1 MTHQE
6 RRQYARKTLNPLPY
20 IHLPSG
26 NGGLVLDISEQGL
39 RFRATAPM
47 EQKGPINFSFTV
59 HSNVV
64 AGIGEL
70 VWFDQAKRTGG
81 LRYTQLPYNALE
93 QIRKWPQNSN
103 LRPDITQDLT
113 LHIPAQGEFEYPA
126 THRRVARATGKS
138 KAASEFDR
146 LLMKSLRSMRR
157 ETWRPAL
164 RNAWAK
170 LRAFS
175 PAGYF
180 QEQRPWLVKTTC
192 AVGLGIVISTV
203 VYVHHRGAGELL
215 VRLGTRLSGGITTA
229 APAPAVASE
238 EASLDDGSDYKA
250 PAYQSVP
257 DVPVTQAAPPSA
269 SPVAGKTAEEIPAS
283 APVAQAPETAV
294 RVAKPEVARTKLVV
308 QVAALRAEGDARE
321 LTNRLRQENFQAFVG
336 TLPEDSFYR
345 VMLGPYPDA
354 ASARAVLG
362 KLKRAGFDSFIRR
375 EPVAER
381 LGS

>member
-6 RRQYARKTLNPLPY
+6 RRQYSRKTLNPLPY

-39 RFRATAPM
+39 RFRATSPV
-47 EQKGPINFSFTV
+47 EQTGPINFSFTV

-70 VWFDQAKRTGG
+70 VWFDHAKRTGG

-113 LHIPAQGEFEYPA
+113 LHIPAQGVSTYPA
-126 THRRVARATGKS
+126 THRRGARATFKS
-138 KAASEFDR
+138 KVVSEFDR
-146 LLMKSLRSMRR
+146 LLAKSLWLKGR
-157 ETWRPAL
+157 ETCRPAL
-164 RNAWAK
+164 RNALAK
-170 LRAFS
+170 LRALS
-175 PAGYF
+175 PEAYF
-180 QEQRPWLVKTTC
+180 QKQNQWLVKTTC
-192 AVGLGIVISTV
+192 AVGLGIVISTA
-203 VYVHHRGAGELL
+203 VYVHHRGAGQLL
-215 VRLGTRLSGGITTA
+215 VRLGTRLSGG
-229 APAPAVASE
+229 VASVSPVPTV
-238 EASLDDGSDYKA
+238 ASQEPSVDDGSDYKA
-250 PAYQSVP
+250 AAYQSAP
-257 DVPVTQAAPPSA
+257 DVPVALATPQSV
-269 SPVAGKTAEEIPAS
+269 SPDVGKTAEEIPAA
-283 APVAQAPETAV
+283 APAEQAPETAV
-294 RVAKPEVARTKLVV
+294 RIPRPEVARTRLVV

-345 VMLGPYPDA
+345 VMLGPYTDE
-354 ASARAVLG
+354 ASARVVLG

-381 LGS
+381 VGS

>member
-6 RRQYARKTLNPLPY
+6 RRQYSRKTLNPLPY

-39 RFRATAPM
+39 RFRASSPV
-47 EQKGPINFSFTV
+47 EQTGPINFSFTV

-70 VWFDQAKRTGG
+70 VWFDHAKRTGG

-113 LHIPAQGEFEYPA
+113 LHIPAQGESAHPV
-126 THRRVARATGKS
+126 TLRRGARATFKS
-138 KAASEFDR
+138 KVGSEFNR
-146 LLMKSLRSMRR
+146 LLMKSLRSMGR

-164 RNAWAK
+164 RNAVAK

-175 PAGYF
+175 PEACF
-180 QEQRPWLVKTTC
+180 QKQNRWLVKTTC

-203 VYVHHRGAGELL
+203 IYAHHRGAGELL
-215 VRLGTRLSGGITTA
+215 VRVGTRLSGGVTA
-229 APAPAVASE
+229 ASPTPTVASQE
-238 EASLDDGSDYKA
+238 PRLDEGFTDKT
-250 PAYQSVP
+250 PAYQSIP
-257 DVPVTQAAPPSA
+257 DVPVAQATPPSV
-269 SPVAGKTAEEIPAS
+269 SPAAGKTAEEISPA
-283 APVAQAPETAV
+283 APTAQAPETAV
-294 RVAKPEVARTKLVV
+294 RLPKPEVGRTRLVV

-345 VMLGPYPDA
+345 VMLGPYTDA
-354 ASARAVLG
+354 ASARVVLG

>member
-6 RRQYARKTLNPLPY
+6 RRQYSRKTLNPLPY

-39 RFRATAPM
+39 RFRATSPV
-47 EQKGPINFSFTV
+47 EQTGPINFSFTV

-70 VWFDQAKRTGG
+70 VGFDQAKRTGG

-113 LHIPAQGEFEYPA
+113 LHIPAQSESAYPTA
-126 THRRVARATGKS
+126 HRRGARATFKS
-138 KAASEFDR
+138 KVASEFDR
-146 LLMKSLRSMRR
+146 LLAKSFWSKGR

-164 RNAWAK
+164 RNALAK

-175 PAGYF
+175 PGAYF
-180 QEQRPWLVKTTC
+180 QKRNQWLVRTTC
-192 AVGLGIVISTV
+192 AVGLGIVIFTV
-203 VYVHHRGAGELL
+203 VYVHHRGAGDLL
-215 VRLGTRLSGGITTA
+215 VKMGTRLSGGATA
-229 APAPAVASE
+229 VSPVPTVASQE
-238 EASLDDGSDYKA
+238 PSLDDGSAYKT
-250 PAYQSVP
+250 PAYQSIP
-257 DVPVTQAAPPSA
+257 DVPVEQATLQAV
-269 SPVAGKTAEEIPAS
+269 SPAAGNNAEEIS
-283 APVAQAPETAV
+283 AAAQAPETAV
-294 RVAKPEVARTKLVV
+294 RIPKPEVARTRLVV

-345 VMLGPYPDA
+345 VMLGPYTDA
-354 ASARAVLG
+354 ASARVVLG

>member
-1 MTHQE
+1 M
-6 RRQYARKTLNPLPY
+6 NPLPY

-39 RFRATAPM
+39 QFRATSPV
-47 EQKGPINFSFTV
+47 EQTGPINFSFTV

-70 VWFDQAKRTGG
+70 VWFDQVKRTGG

-113 LHIPAQGEFEYPA
+113 LHIPAQGEPA
-126 THRRVARATGKS
+126 GPAAHRRGAHATFKS
-138 KAASEFDR
+138 KVAAEFDR
-146 LLMKSLRSMRR
+146 LLMKSSRSNGR
-157 ETWRPAL
+157 ETWRSNFQNAVVKLQAL
-164 RNAWAK
+164 
-170 LRAFS
+170 S

-180 QEQRPWLVKTTC
+180 QKQNQRLVKTMC
-192 AVGLGIVISTV
+192 AVGLGIVISSV
-203 VYVHHRGAGELL
+203 VYFHHRGTGELL
-215 VRLGTRLSGGITTA
+215 VRLGTRLSGGITSASPT
-229 APAPAVASE
+229 PVVASPE
-238 EASLDDGSDYKA
+238 PSLDNGSIDKS
-250 PAYQSVP
+250 PAYQSIP
-257 DVPVTQAAPPSA
+257 DV
-269 SPVAGKTAEEIPAS
+269 E
-283 APVAQAPETAV
+283 VAQATPAPVSPAAGKSAEDISAAAPAV
-294 RVAKPEVARTKLVV
+294 QDPDTVVRLPKPAVGRTKLVV

-336 TLPEDSFYR
+336 TLPEDPFYR
-345 VMLGPYPDA
+345 VMLGPYTDA
-354 ASARAVLG
+354 ASARVVLG

-375 EPVAER
+375 GPVAER

>member
-6 RRQYARKTLNPLPY
+6 RRQYSRKTLNPLPY

-39 RFRATAPM
+39 QFRATSPV
-47 EQKGPINFSFTV
+47 EQTGPINFSFTV

-70 VWFDQAKRTGG
+70 VWFDQVKRTGG

-113 LHIPAQGEFEYPA
+113 LHIPAQGEPA
-126 THRRVARATGKS
+126 GPAAHRRGAHATFKS
-138 KAASEFDR
+138 KVAAEFDR
-146 LLMKSLRSMRR
+146 LLMKSSRSNGR
-157 ETWRPAL
+157 ETWRSNFQNAVVKLQAL
-164 RNAWAK
+164 
-170 LRAFS
+170 S

-180 QEQRPWLVKTTC
+180 QKQNQRLVKTMC
-192 AVGLGIVISTV
+192 AVGLGIVISSV
-203 VYVHHRGAGELL
+203 VYFHHRGTGELL
-215 VRLGTRLSGGITTA
+215 VRLGTRLSGGITSASPT
-229 APAPAVASE
+229 PVVASPE
-238 EASLDDGSDYKA
+238 PSLDNGSIDKS
-250 PAYQSVP
+250 PAYQSIP
-257 DVPVTQAAPPSA
+257 DV
-269 SPVAGKTAEEIPAS
+269 E
-283 APVAQAPETAV
+283 VAQATPAPVSPAAGKSAEDISAAAPAV
-294 RVAKPEVARTKLVV
+294 QDPDTVVRLPKPAVGRTKLVV

-336 TLPEDSFYR
+336 TLPEDPFYR
-345 VMLGPYPDA
+345 VMLGPYTDA
-354 ASARAVLG
+354 ASARVVLG

-375 EPVAER
+375 GPVAER